1 MQTDRSFKLQTS
13 ALPQQNQKVVV
24 SILKFCQR
32 GIYLISQ
39 QIIIKSRAS
48 FAVYV
53 VPLKFNQ
60 SAT

>member
-1 MQTDRSFKLQTS
+1 MQTGHSFKLQTS
-13 ALPQQNQKVVV
+13 ALPQRNQKVVV
-24 SILKFCQR
+24 SISKFCQR

-39 QIIIKSRAS
+39 QRIIKSKAS

>member
-13 ALPQQNQKVVV
+13 ALPQRNQKVVV
-24 SILKFCQR
+24 SISKFCQR
-32 GIYLISQ
+32 DIYLISQ
-39 QIIIKSRAS
+39 QRIIKSRAS

-60 SAT
+60 SAS

>member
-1 MQTDRSFKLQTS
+1 MQTDRSFELQTS
-13 ALPQQNQKVVV
+13 ALPQRNQKVVV
-24 SILKFCQR
+24 SISKSCQR

-39 QIIIKSRAS
+39 QRIIKSRAS